1 MRSRRPN
8 QEYSRELDILQ
19 ILSRLGP
26 ASVGAGML
34 IEFGLAITKVI

>member
-1 MRSRRPN
+1 MRSRRSN
-8 QEYSRELDILQ
+8 QEYSRELEILQ

-34 IEFGLAITKVI
+34 IDSGLAVI